1 MAAHILNEQDYY
13 NTVYGGWLGK
23 NIGGTLGAPDEGK
36 KELLTLDFYPSL
48 KELPLA
54 NDDLDLQLVWLHA
67 LEQYGPKLT
76 CKELGQEWIEHVF
89 FPFDEYGYALT
100 NIRRGIQP
108 PLAGKFNNPFT
119 NCMGSPIRS
128 EIWGMVAPGAPHIA
142 AHYAYQDAVVDHAGG
157 EGVYGEMF
165 FAAIESAIFMEKDR
179 DKLIAIGLSYIPE
192 TSRTAKAL
200 YDLLKWHRE
209 GKSWI
214 EARKLILEHHGRDNF
229 TDAPQNIAFTI
240 LGWLYGEDF
249 EDAILKAV
257 NCGYDTDCTA
267 ATLAAIL
274 GMILGP
280 DGLPEKWVKPIGDRI
295 AISPPIKGFPVP
307 ADLDELTRRT
317 IRMGKQVL
325 AAWDSG
331 IIVHPEMATDFA
343 AATAEANDMVRKL
356 WERDVAIDRRLLP
369 QGSTEPL
376 GLELLIDY
384 GDRGP
389 AISREQSKW
398 LKLTLVNHSL
408 EQWNGRLA
416 LDTPSEW
423 DGTPAQGFTLEAG
436 QSMSFD
442 FEVHSKGMPAPA
454 YELTAVITR
463 IHDRSTWAEL
473 KETIVLV
480 AASEWIISGPD
491 QPEGV
496 QASFIG
502 NRLDWD
508 KWMDTKQDG
517 EYRAVTTIHN
527 PSERKVRLITAS
539 NGLVSARF
547 NGETI
552 IACKTIEEFMPAY
565 HRAPNS
571 QYAEFVMTEG
581 NHELEII
588 AQQNGAPLEVYVLPV
603 AVNNT
608 EQPGPFYY
616 YTDMLFAN

>member
-1 MAAHILNEQDYY
+1 MGVRILNEQDYY

-36 KELLTLDFYPSL
+36 KELLSLDFYPL
-48 KELPLA
+48 LEDLPLA

-100 NIRRGIQP
+100 NLRRGIQA
-108 PLAGKFNNPFT
+108 PLAGQFNNPFT

-179 DKLIAIGLSYIPE
+179 DKLITIGLSYIPE

-200 YDLLKWHRE
+200 YDLLKWHKE
-209 GKSWI
+209 GKDWI
-214 EARKLILEHHGRDNF
+214 QARELILEHHGHDNF

-240 LGWLYGEDF
+240 HGWLYGKDF

-274 GMILGP
+274 GMIAGP
-280 DGLPEKWVKPIGDRI
+280 DGLPEKWVRPIGDRI
-295 AISPPIKGFPVP
+295 AVSPPIKGFPAP
-307 ADLDELTRRT
+307 ADLAELTRRT

-325 AAWDSG
+325 AAWDTE
-331 IIVHPEMATDFA
+331 IIVHPELATQMDDA
-343 AATAEANDMVRKL
+343 SVEANDRVRTL
-356 WERDVAIDRRLLP
+356 WDREATMDRRLLP

-376 GLELLIDY
+376 GLELLIEY
-384 GDRGP
+384 GDMGP
-389 AISREQSKW
+389 AISRQQNKT
-398 LKLTLVNHSL
+398 LRLTLVNHSL
-408 EQWNGRLA
+408 EPWKGTLGLNL
-416 LDTPSEW
+416 PSTW
-423 DGTPAQGFTLEAG
+423 KGTPEQSFKLEAG
-436 QSMSFD
+436 QGKRFD
-442 FEVHSKGMPAPA
+442 FEVRMEGALAPA

-463 IHDRSTWAEL
+463 LHDQSVWAEL
-473 KETIVLV
+473 NEAIVLV
-480 AASEWIISGPD
+480 PANEWIVWGPG
-491 QPEGV
+491 QTEGV
-496 QASFIG
+496 KASFTG

-508 KWMDTKQDG
+508 QCLGTKQDG
-517 EYRAVTTIHN
+517 EYRAKTTIYN
-527 PSERKVRLITAS
+527 PSERKIRLITAS
-539 NGLVSARF
+539 NHAVTASL
-547 NGETI
+547 NGEVI
-552 IACKTIEEFMPAY
+552 IECTTMEELMPAY
-565 HRAPNS
+565 HRAPKS
-571 QYAEFVMTEG
+571 QFSEFILPEG
-581 NHELEII
+581 MHELEIT
-588 AQQNGAPLEVYVLPV
+588 ARQTGTQLEVYVLPV
-603 AVNNT
+603 AVQNT
-608 EQPGPFYY
+608 ETPGPYYY
-616 YTDMLFAN
+616 YTDILFTV